1 MAIGTLLEIGKGLME
16 MVYINSRGRTI
27 SVATLSL
34 KHAIHTVTIGERY
47 HYMKR
52 PQQAASVLKRMFS
65 WKPMI
70 LPSDT

>member
-1 MAIGTLLEIGKGLME
+1 MAFRALLETGKSLVE
-16 MVYINSRGRTI
+16 MVHINSRGRTI

-52 PQQAASVLKRMFS
+52 SQQAASALKRMFG
-65 WKPMI
+65 WKTMI